1 MSAQN
6 PRWEDLWKD
15 EGKNLLNPEA
25 FSKIAEEWAKKISDE
40 GKDEKGN
47 AKRNKTS
54 QIRKFYD
61 ELFKLNQRARMQ
73 GSNWDAI
80 LPHVHMLIAK
90 AAYAK
95 GRDLVTDSFVE
106 GLKTMLSEIKTKE
119 HLHAVTSFLEA
130 FMAFYK
136 QYRPK
141 D

>member
-6 PRWEDLWKD
+6 SKDLWKKLWKD

-25 FSKIAEEWAKKISDE
+25 FSKTAEEWASE
-40 GKDEKGN
+40 VSKDG
-47 AKRNKTS
+47 KRNKTS

-95 GRDLVTDSFVE
+95 GRDLVTDSFVD

>member
-6 PRWEDLWKD
+6 PKDLWKNLWKD

-25 FSKIAEEWAKKISDE
+25 FSKTAEKWASE
-40 GKDEKGN
+40 VSKDG
-47 AKRNKTS
+47 KRNKTS

-106 GLKTMLSEIKTKE
+106 GLKAMLSEIKTKE